1 MVKAMDNDSTDE
13 QAQFRSGVASTALG
27 LFVSQGYEATSVDEI
42 AQAAGISRSKFFRQF
57 RSKEDVIF
65 ADHETLLEQAE
76 VLLAQEHTDPWE
88 AVCQGAAIVFEH
100 FAKQV
105 ETSRQR
111 YQVVNAVPALRD
123 RELVTVFRYER
134 LFGQHLRD
142 AVPGLPPLD
151 AVRFAATV
159 ISTHNY
165 LLRELMRNE
174 RELDVGELQA
184 ALDDVRRLYGVLAP
198 ADARPPAEE
207 EVVVA
212 VFPKSL
218 PPAELARRLQQK
230 LQGSNS

>member
-1 MVKAMDNDSTDE
+1 MVRTMDKASTDE
-13 QAQFRSGVASTALG
+13 QVQFRSGVASIALG

-76 VLLAQEHTDPWE
+76 VLLAQEHADPWE
-88 AVCQGAAIVFEH
+88 AVCRAAAMVFEH

-105 ETSRQR
+105 EMSRRR

-134 LFGQHLRD
+134 LFGQYLRD

-159 ISTHNY
+159 ISTHNF

-184 ALDDVRRLYGVLAP
+184 ALDDVRRLYGVLEP
-198 ADARPPAEE
+198 ADASLPAEE

-230 LQGSNS
+230 LQRNQS

>member
-1 MVKAMDNDSTDE
+1 MAKTMDNAGPGE
-13 QAQFRSGVASTALG
+13 QARFRSGVASIALG

-76 VLLAQEHTDPWE
+76 MLLARKHDDPWE
-88 AVCQGAAIVFEH
+88 AVCRAAAMVFEH

-111 YQVVNAVPALRD
+111 NQVVNAVPALRD

-134 LFGQHLRD
+134 LFGQYLRD
-142 AVPGLPPLD
+142 AVSGLPPLD

-159 ISTHNY
+159 ISTHNF

-174 RELDVGELQA
+174 RQLDVGELQA
-184 ALDDVRRLYGVLAP
+184 ALDDVRRLYGVLPSA
-198 ADARPPAEE
+198 AAGPPAEE
-207 EVVVA
+207 EMVVA

-230 LQGSNS
+230 LQHG

>member
-1 MVKAMDNDSTDE
+1 MVKTMDNGSPGE
-13 QAQFRSGVASTALG
+13 QAQFRSGVATIALE
-27 LFVSQGYEATSVDEI
+27 LFVSQGYEATSVDAI

-76 VLLAQEHTDPWE
+76 VLLARKHEDPWE
-88 AVCQGAAIVFEH
+88 AVCRAAAMVFEH

-105 ETSRQR
+105 ETARQR

-134 LFGQHLRD
+134 LFGQYLRD

-151 AVRFAATV
+151 AVRFAATI
-159 ISTHNY
+159 ISTHNF

-174 RELDVGELQA
+174 RQLDVGELRE
-184 ALDDVRRLYGVLAP
+184 ALDDVRRLYGVLP
-198 ADARPPAEE
+198 SADPGPPVEE
-207 EVVVA
+207 EMVVA

-230 LQGSNS
+230 LQRG

>member
-1 MVKAMDNDSTDE
+1 MVRTMENGSTGE
-13 QAQFRSGVASTALG
+13 QAQFRSGVASIALE
-27 LFVSQGYEATSVDEI
+27 LFVNQGYEATSVDEI

-76 VLLAQEHTDPWE
+76 VLLARKHDDPWQV
-88 AVCQGAAIVFEH
+88 VCRAAAMVFEH
-100 FAKQV
+100 FAKRA

-111 YQVVNAVPALRD
+111 YQVVNVVPALRD

-134 LFGQHLRD
+134 LFGQYLRD

-159 ISTHNY
+159 ISTHNF

-174 RELDVGELQA
+174 RQLDVGELQA
-184 ALDDVRRLYGVLAP
+184 ALDDVRRLYGVLP
-198 ADARPPAEE
+198 STDAGPPAEE
-207 EVVVA
+207 EMVVA

-230 LQGSNS
+230 LQHG

>member
-1 MVKAMDNDSTDE
+1 MVKTMDNGSTVE
-13 QAQFRSGVASTALG
+13 QAQFRSGVASIALE
-27 LFVSQGYEATSVDEI
+27 LFVSQGYEATSVDAI
-42 AQAAGISRSKFFRQF
+42 AEAAGISRSKFFRQF

-65 ADHETLLEQAE
+65 ADHETLLEHAE
-76 VLLAQEHTDPWE
+76 VLLARKHEDPWE
-88 AVCQGAAIVFEH
+88 AVCRAAAMVFEH

-105 ETSRQR
+105 ETARQR

-134 LFGQHLRD
+134 LFGQYLRD

-159 ISTHNY
+159 ISTHNF

-174 RELDVGELQA
+174 RQLDVGELRA
-184 ALDDVRRLYGVLAP
+184 ALDDVRRLYGVLP
-198 ADARPPAEE
+198 SADAGPRAEE
-207 EVVVA
+207 EMVVA

-230 LQGSNS
+230 LQRG

>member
-1 MVKAMDNDSTDE
+1 MVRTMDNGSTGE
-13 QAQFRSGVASTALG
+13 QAQFRSGVASIALG

-65 ADHETLLEQAE
+65 ADHETLLEQAA
-76 VLLAQEHTDPWE
+76 VLLAQEHADPWA
-88 AVCQGAAIVFEH
+88 AVCRTAAMVFEH

-105 ETSRQR
+105 ETARQR

-134 LFGQHLRD
+134 LFGQYLRD

-159 ISTHNY
+159 ISTHNF

-174 RELDVGELQA
+174 RQLDVGELQA

-198 ADARPPAEE
+198 SDASPPAEE
-207 EVVVA
+207 EVVVV

-230 LQGSNS
+230 LRGS